1 MQLSLSRKALLIV
14 IVPLAAQLIFIFGLG
29 YLLRQV
35 ELEAQR
41 IERSRAIINE
51 ANILSKLAYDA
62 ATALIAYNISK
73 TRIFENSYKRSV
85 EQISEELRLL
95 RRLLNETPDQVQRMD
110 RIETL
115 MKKGLSLMSETK
127 NTSDSVSAAGIMAD
141 MRKLEIEE
149 TIRELVAE
157 IDNVITLQKDAEKAQ
172 PISESSMRQ
181 IFETFLIVG
190 IFLNIAIAIFM
201 VAVFN
206 RSISRRLSV
215 LFDNTI
221 RLARGDT
228 LTPPLP
234 GNDELSQLDQ
244 TFRVMALTLDESTKQ
259 QTAIIENASDV
270 ICSIDKKNAFSHVSA
285 ASFSVWGFT
294 PDELIGKRVQEIIF
308 EDDVEATMHSFNQV
322 TESKTTDNI
331 HSRVKRKDG
340 VIIHILW
347 SVQWSES
354 EKSLFCVAHDITQA
368 KEAEQFKQDF
378 MEMVSHDIRTPLTS
392 VTATLQMME
401 MGIRT
406 GGNEKDIR
414 IARRNIAQIISLLN
428 ELLDVHKMEA
438 GRLELDLEP
447 IDARRLVSEAIETV
461 KAYAEREKVS
471 ISEPSNTAIVDCDA
485 DRIRQVI
492 VNLLSNAIK
501 FSPADS
507 TIETSI
513 ERLDNL
519 VTISVSDSGP
529 GVPEEFKEAIFDRF
543 KQVRKSDE
551 TQKGGKGLGLYICKS
566 IVEQHGG
573 LIGVE
578 SEPGKGS
585 RFWIRLALSA
595 DEK

>member
-368 KEAEQFKQDF
+368 KEAEQFKQEF

-447 IDARRLVSEAIETV
+447 IDARTLVSEAIETV

-471 ISEPSNTAIVDCDA
+471 ITEPSNTAIVDCDA

-501 FSPADS
+501 FSPTDS

-585 RFWIRLALSA
+585 RFWVRLALSE